1 MSVCLILSNS
11 NESRFAEA
19 VLKGLTGEKGI
30 VTPTFV
36 YLQGIP
42 GGEEIFKETGC
53 EFFSVPVELGVCLF
67 PQSNYFAN
75 RNRPPAQRRHTTPL
89 PTSTRAKK
97 HSLRL
102 A

>member
-1 MSVCLILSNS
+1 MSVCLVLDNS

-67 PQSNYFAN
+67 PQSNYFAK
-75 RNRPPAQRRHTTPL
+75 RNRPPAQRRHTTP
-89 PTSTRAKK
+89 
-97 HSLRL
+97 
-102 A
+102 